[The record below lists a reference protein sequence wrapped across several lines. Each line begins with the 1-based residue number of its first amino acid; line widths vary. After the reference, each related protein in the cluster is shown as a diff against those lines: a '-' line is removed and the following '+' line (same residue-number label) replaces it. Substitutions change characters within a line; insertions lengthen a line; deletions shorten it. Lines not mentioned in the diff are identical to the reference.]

1 MRSTSF
7 RKSLITLLAGG
18 CLFGDVSCIP
28 NRDQIN
34 STINSGIMNGIQ
46 LAITLAIEQA
56 LTPQLDLFS
65 TPVPVVVEE
74 NPNPDQDPAQ

>member
-1 MRSTSF
+1 MRATSF
-7 RKSLITLLAGG
+7 RKSLLTLLAGG

-34 STINSGIMNGIQ
+34 ATISSGILNGIQ

-56 LTPQLDLFS
+56 LTPNLDILGGE
-65 TPVPVVVEE
+65 PVVVEQA
-74 NPNPDQDPAQ
+74 PPAA